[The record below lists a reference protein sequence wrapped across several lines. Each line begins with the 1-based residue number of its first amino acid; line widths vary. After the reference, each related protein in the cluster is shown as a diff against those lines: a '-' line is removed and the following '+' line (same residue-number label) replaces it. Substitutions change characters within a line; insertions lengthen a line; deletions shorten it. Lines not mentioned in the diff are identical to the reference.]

1 MLIRQTLLYMLIQ
14 RSGTGTLPPP
24 GFTTPPWEA
33 LKAQW
38 DRIPAPSSSTVEL
51 GPTPLVMGHNDS
63 EADDNLFE
71 SAKVETVRSHVFGW
85 DNESPERIVN
95 VEPFRAEWRP
105 AVCSKLRRRING
117 RSSMISH
124 RARTYVGRR
133 WPDRSRTGCSVSD
146 NNQTPRREL
155 TQAKQTH
162 NAAP

>member
-1 MLIRQTLLYMLIQ
+1 MLIQ

-38 DRIPAPSSSTVEL
+38 DRIPVPSLSTVEL

-71 SAKVETVRSHVFGW
+71 SDKVETVRSHVFGW

-105 AVCSKLRRRING
+105 VSNTEF
-117 RSSMISH
+117 H
-124 RARTYVGRR
+124 RYWKERQSGLELPASWVEKDGKIYVSFRY
-133 WPDRSRTGCSVSD
+133 
-146 NNQTPRREL
+146 
-155 TQAKQTH
+155 
-162 NAAP
+162 